1 MLNTLSVIISPYNL
15 FIFLPELW
23 LSTTVLILLV
33 YAVLGPVGPQGSS
46 SKESLVADQTPKT
59 RTIGQWAQIQDI
71 DNLSVG
77 ILGITLILIL
87 NQMNWCLNGSF
98 DSAQWNGALSS
109 YNGLIKVDAM
119 ICFIKFIC
127 ILGGLLVIWISK
139 EYYAQEKL
147 ATTGHNILIL
157 LALLGITLLVS
168 SNDLLALYLAM
179 ELQSLSFYTLATL
192 KRDDESSTEA
202 GLKYFILGALS
213 SGIFLFGVSLIYGL
227 TGLTNFDSL
236 SLFVFGMGLES
247 DNSVYSITGLLI
259 GIIFIGIAF
268 LFKLAAAPFHMWVP
282 DVYQGSPTSITALFA
297 IVPKLA
303 IFGVLIRLY
312 LNTFLGLMIQWQ
324 PLIIFCSIASMI
336 IGSFGALN
344 QSLIKRLLAYS
355 AISHIGYVLIA
366 FASGTHTSLQALL
379 IYMTIYMIMSIQ
391 SFTILLSL
399 RKKLLSGGNGK
410 SINYLIELVSL
421 SRSQPVL
428 AITFAISLL
437 SLAGIPPLAGFFSK
451 WLVFSAAI
459 QSHFYLLA
467 IIGVLT
473 SVLASVYYLRI
484 IINIYARFPLSGLV
498 AVTADQDS
506 RANPAGAVFNLN
518 VLFDA
523 LNPYLV
529 IDRPKSLI
537 LGWTTFFI
545 LFIIFFPTPLL
556 LVCHEVAIHF
566 YL

>member
-1 MLNTLSVIISPYNL
+1 MLNTLIIPPYNL

-33 YAVLGPVGPQGSS
+33 YVVL
-46 SKESLVADQTPKT
+46 PKN
-59 RTIGQWAQIQDI
+59 RSIGQWAQIQNT
-71 DNLSVG
+71 DNLSIG

-87 NQMNWCLNGSF
+87 NQMNWCLNGSL
-98 DSAQWNGALSS
+98 DSVNGALSS

-139 EYYAQEKL
+139 EFYAQERL

-157 LALLGITLLVS
+157 LALLGVILLVS

-236 SLFVFGMGLES
+236 NLFVFGIGLDS

-324 PLIIFCSIASMI
+324 PLIIFCSIASMV

-391 SFTILLSL
+391 SFSVVLSL
-399 RKKLLSGGNGK
+399 RKKLNSK
-410 SINYLIELVSL
+410 SLPSSTGTSIVESEGRQINYLIELVSL
-421 SRSQPVL
+421 SRTQPVL
-428 AITFAISLL
+428 GATFAISLL
-437 SLAGIPPLAGFFSK
+437 SLAGVPPLAGFFSK
-451 WLVFSAAI
+451 WLVFSSAI

-484 IINIYARFPLSGLV
+484 IINIFARFNSPLQNG
-498 AVTADQDS
+498 AE
-506 RANPAGAVFNLN
+506 RASANAVFALN
-518 VLFDA
+518 VLFDT
-523 LNPYLV
+523 LNPYLI

-537 LGWTTFFI
+537 LGWTTFLI
-545 LFIIFFPTPLL
+545 LFILFFPTPLL
-556 LVCHEVAIHF
+556 LVCHEVALNF

>member
-1 MLNTLSVIISPYNL
+1 MTLY
-15 FIFLPELW
+15 
-23 LSTTVLILLV
+23 
-33 YAVLGPVGPQGSS
+33 
-46 SKESLVADQTPKT
+46 
-59 RTIGQWAQIQDI
+59 
-71 DNLSVG
+71 
-77 ILGITLILIL
+77 
-87 NQMNWCLNGSF
+87 
-98 DSAQWNGALSS
+98 S
-109 YNGLIKVDAM
+109 YNGLIKVDSM
-119 ICFIKFIC
+119 ICLIKFIC
-127 ILGGLLVIWISK
+127 ILGCLLVIWISK
-139 EYYAQEKL
+139 EYYAQENL
-147 ATTGHNILIL
+147 ATVRSAGWWAEGPPVGHNILIL
-157 LALLGITLLVS
+157 LALLGIILLVS
-168 SNDLLALYLAM
+168 SNDLLAMYLAM

-202 GLKYFILGALS
+202 GLKYFILGSLS

-236 SLFVFGMGLES
+236 NLFIFGIGTEGQQ
-247 DNSVYSITGLLI
+247 YTTGLLI
-259 GIIFIGIAF
+259 GIIFIGIAL
-268 LFKLAAAPFHMWVP
+268 LFKLAAAPFHMWAP

-303 IFGVLIRLY
+303 ILGILIRLY

-391 SFTILLSL
+391 SFTVLLSL
-399 RKKLLSGGNGK
+399 RKKLNGK
-410 SINYLIELVSL
+410 SINYLIEFVSI

-451 WLVFSAAI
+451 WLVFSSAI

-484 IINIYARFPLSGLV
+484 IINIYARFPLSGNV
-498 AVTADQDS
+498 YTAVNTDS
-506 RANPAGAVFNLN
+506 NRLNPAGAVFNLN

-523 LNPYLV
+523 LNPYLI

-545 LFIIFFPTPLL
+545 LFILFFPTPLL
-556 LVCHEVAIHF
+556 LICHEVAIHF

>member
-1 MLNTLSVIISPYNL
+1 
-15 FIFLPELW
+15 
-23 LSTTVLILLV
+23 
-33 YAVLGPVGPQGSS
+33 
-46 SKESLVADQTPKT
+46 
-59 RTIGQWAQIQDI
+59 
-71 DNLSVG
+71 
-77 ILGITLILIL
+77 
-87 NQMNWCLNGSF
+87 MNWCLNGSF
-98 DSAQWNGALSS
+98 DSVNGSLLS

-127 ILGGLLVIWISK
+127 VLGGLLVVWISK

-236 SLFVFGMGLES
+236 NLFVFGFGIGLDFS
-247 DNSVYSITGLLI
+247 NVYSTAGLLI

-391 SFTILLSL
+391 SFSVLLSL
-399 RKKLLSGGNGK
+399 RKKLNGK
-410 SINYLIELVSL
+410 SIDYLIELVSL
-421 SRSQPVL
+421 SRTQPVL
-428 AITFAISLL
+428 AATFAISLL

-451 WLVFSAAI
+451 WLVFSSAI

-484 IINIYARFPLSGLV
+484 IINIFAKFKSPLAPLGAKEGTNRL
-498 AVTADQDS
+498 
-506 RANPAGAVFNLN
+506 NPAGGIFALN
-518 VLFDA
+518 VLFDT
-523 LNPYLV
+523 LNPYLI

-537 LGWTTFFI
+537 LGWTTFLI
-545 LFIIFFPTPLL
+545 LFILFFPTPLL
-556 LVCHEVAIHF
+556 LVCHEVALNF

>member
-1 MLNTLSVIISPYNL
+1 MLNTLILSPYQL

-33 YAVLGPVGPQGSS
+33 YVVL
-46 SKESLVADQTPKT
+46 PKT
-59 RTIGQWAQIQDI
+59 RTLGQWAQLQDI
-71 DNLSVG
+71 DNLSIG
-77 ILGITLILIL
+77 ILGITLILIMTQFQYVAYNENENIVL
-87 NQMNWCLNGSF
+87 WAN
-98 DSAQWNGALSS
+98 
-109 YNGLIKVDAM
+109 NGLIKVDAM
-119 ICFIKFIC
+119 VCFIKFIC

-227 TGLTNFDSL
+227 TGLTNYDSL
-236 SLFVFGMGLES
+236 NLFIFNLGTGLEQI
-247 DNSVYSITGLLI
+247 YPIGGLLI
-259 GIIFIGIAF
+259 GILFIGIAF
-268 LFKLAAAPFHMWVP
+268 LFKLAAAPFHMWAP

-303 IFGVLIRLY
+303 IFGVLIKLY
-312 LNTFLGLMIQWQ
+312 LDTFLGLMIQWQ

-336 IGSFGALN
+336 IGSLGALN

-355 AISHIGYVLIA
+355 AISHIGYILIA

-379 IYMTIYMIMSIQ
+379 VYMTIYMIMSIQ
-391 SFTILLSL
+391 SFSIILSL
-399 RKKLLSGGNGK
+399 RKKLNGK
-410 SINYLIELVSL
+410 SVNYLIEFVSL
-421 SRSQPVL
+421 SRTQPIL
-428 AITFAISLL
+428 GITFAISLL
-437 SLAGIPPLAGFFSK
+437 SLAGVPPLAGFFSK
-451 WLVFSAAI
+451 WLVFSSAI

-484 IINIYARFPLSGLV
+484 IINMFARFNSPFKTYNSNNTPISNINRL
-498 AVTADQDS
+498 
-506 RANPAGAVFNLN
+506 NPTGGIFTLN
-518 VLFDA
+518 VLFDT
-523 LNPYLV
+523 LNPYII

-537 LGWTTFFI
+537 LGWTTFLI
-545 LFIIFFPTPLL
+545 LFILFFPTPLL
-556 LVCHEVAIHF
+556 LICHEVALNF
-566 YL
+566 YM

>member
-1 MLNTLSVIISPYNL
+1 MLNTYIISPYNL

-23 LSTTVLILLV
+23 LTTTVLILLV
-33 YAVLGPVGPQGSS
+33 YVVL
-46 SKESLVADQTPKT
+46 PKT
-59 RTIGQWAQIQDI
+59 KKIGQWAQIQDT
-71 DNLSVG
+71 DNISVG
-77 ILGITLILIL
+77 ILGITSILVLTQLSWGL
-87 NQMNWCLNGSF
+87 NENITLY
-98 DSAQWNGALSS
+98 S
-109 YNGLIKVDAM
+109 YNGLIKIDSM
-119 ICFIKFIC
+119 ICLIKFIC
-127 ILGGLLVIWISK
+127 IIGGLLVIWISK
-139 EYYAQEKL
+139 EFYAQEKL
-147 ATTGHNILIL
+147 ATAGQNILIL
-157 LALLGITLLVS
+157 LAILGIVLLVS
-168 SNDLLALYLAM
+168 SNDLLAMYLAM

-202 GLKYFILGALS
+202 GLKYFILGSLS

-236 SLFVFGMGLES
+236 NLFIFGLGTE
-247 DNSVYSITGLLI
+247 VAAPQGAATIGLLI
-259 GIIFIGIAF
+259 GIIFIGIAL
-268 LFKLAAAPFHMWVP
+268 LFKLAAAPFHMWAP
-282 DVYQGSPTSITALFA
+282 DVYQGSPTPITALFA
-297 IVPKLA
+297 TVPKLA
-303 IFGVLIRLY
+303 ILGILIRLY
-312 LNTFLGLMIQWQ
+312 LDTFLGLMIQWQ

-498 AVTADQDS
+498 VVTADQDS

>member
-1 MLNTLSVIISPYNL
+1 MLNTYIITPYNL

-23 LSTTVLILLV
+23 LTTTVLILLV
-33 YAVLGPVGPQGSS
+33 YVVL
-46 SKESLVADQTPKT
+46 PKT
-59 RTIGQWAQIQDI
+59 KKLGQWAQIQDS

-87 NQMNWCLNGSF
+87 NQISYSNSITIY
-98 DSAQWNGALSS
+98 S
-109 YNGLIKVDAM
+109 YNGLIKIDSM

-139 EYYAQEKL
+139 EYYAQENL
-147 ATTGHNILIL
+147 ATTGHNIIIL
-157 LALLGITLLVS
+157 LALLGVILLVS
-168 SNDLLALYLAM
+168 SNDLLAMYLAM

-202 GLKYFILGALS
+202 GLKYFILGSLS

-236 SLFVFGMGLES
+236 NLFIFGIGNDDQS
-247 DNSVYSITGLLI
+247 PSTGLLI
-259 GIIFIGIAF
+259 GIIFIGIAL
-268 LFKLAAAPFHMWVP
+268 LFKLAAAPFHMWAP

-303 IFGVLIRLY
+303 IFGILIRLY

-336 IGSFGALN
+336 VGSFGALN

-366 FASGTHTSLQALL
+366 LASGTHVSLQALL

-391 SFTILLSL
+391 SFTVLLSL
-399 RKKLLSGGNGK
+399 RKKLNSKN
-410 SINYLIELVSL
+410 INYLIEFVSL

-428 AITFAISLL
+428 AATFAISLL

-459 QSHFYLLA
+459 QSHFYILA
-467 IIGVLT
+467 ILGVLT
-473 SVLASVYYLRI
+473 SVLASVYYLRL
-484 IINIYARFPLSGLV
+484 IINIYARFNTQWNLEIGSTSLSKTDAITNKTDRLN
-498 AVTADQDS
+498 S
-506 RANPAGAVFNLN
+506 AGCIFALN
-518 VLFDA
+518 VLFDT
-523 LNPYLV
+523 LNPYLI

-545 LFIIFFPTPLL
+545 LFILFFPTPLL
-556 LVCHEVAIHF
+556 LICHEVALNF

>member
-1 MLNTLSVIISPYNL
+1 MLNTYIISPYNL

-23 LSTTVLILLV
+23 LTTTVLILLV
-33 YAVLGPVGPQGSS
+33 YVVL
-46 SKESLVADQTPKT
+46 PKT
-59 RTIGQWAQIQDI
+59 RKIGQWAQIQDT

-87 NQMNWCLNGSF
+87 NQLNLCLNE
-98 DSAQWNGALSS
+98 NMVLYS
-109 YNGLIKVDAM
+109 YNGLIKVDSM
-119 ICFIKFIC
+119 ICLIKFIC

-147 ATTGHNILIL
+147 ATAGQNIIIL
-157 LALLGITLLVS
+157 LAILGIVLLVS
-168 SNDLLALYLAM
+168 SNDLLAMYLAM
-179 ELQSLSFYTLATL
+179 ELQSLAFYTLATL

-202 GLKYFILGALS
+202 GLKYFILGSLS

-236 SLFVFGMGLES
+236 NLFVFGLGTEMGS
-247 DNSVYSITGLLI
+247 QDSTIGLLI
-259 GIIFIGIAF
+259 GIIFIGIAL
-268 LFKLAAAPFHMWVP
+268 LFKLAAAPFHMWAP
-282 DVYQGSPTSITALFA
+282 DVYQGSPTPITALFA

-303 IFGVLIRLY
+303 ILGILIRLY
-312 LNTFLGLMIQWQ
+312 LDTFLGLMIQWQ

-391 SFTILLSL
+391 SFTVLLSL
-399 RKKLLSGGNGK
+399 RKKLNGK
-410 SINYLIELVSL
+410 SINYLIEFVSL

-498 AVTADQDS
+498 AEQNS
-506 RANPAGAVFNLN
+506 RTNPSGAVFNLN

-523 LNPYLV
+523 LNPYLI

-545 LFIIFFPTPLL
+545 LFILFFPTPLL

>member
-1 MLNTLSVIISPYNL
+1 MLNTYIISPYNL

-23 LSTTVLILLV
+23 LTTTVLILLV
-33 YAVLGPVGPQGSS
+33 YVVL
-46 SKESLVADQTPKT
+46 PKT
-59 RTIGQWAQIQDI
+59 KKIGQWAQIQDT
-71 DNLSVG
+71 DNISVG
-77 ILGITLILIL
+77 ILGITSILVLAQLSWGL
-87 NQMNWCLNGSF
+87 NENVTLY
-98 DSAQWNGALSS
+98 S
-109 YNGLIKVDAM
+109 YNGLIKIDSM
-119 ICFIKFIC
+119 ICLIKFIC
-127 ILGGLLVIWISK
+127 IIGGLLVIWISK
-139 EYYAQEKL
+139 EFYAQEKL
-147 ATTGHNILIL
+147 ATAGQNILIL
-157 LALLGITLLVS
+157 LAILGIVLLVS
-168 SNDLLALYLAM
+168 SNDLLAMYLAM

-202 GLKYFILGALS
+202 GLKYFILGSLS

-236 SLFVFGMGLES
+236 NLFIFGLGTEVGS
-247 DNSVYSITGLLI
+247 QDSTIGLLI
-259 GIIFIGIAF
+259 GIIFIGIAL
-268 LFKLAAAPFHMWVP
+268 LFKLAAAPFHMWAP
-282 DVYQGSPTSITALFA
+282 DVYQGSPTPITALFA
-297 IVPKLA
+297 TVPKLA
-303 IFGVLIRLY
+303 ILGILIRLY
-312 LNTFLGLMIQWQ
+312 LDTFLGLMIQWQ

>member
-1 MLNTLSVIISPYNL
+1 MLNTLIISPYNL

-33 YAVLGPVGPQGSS
+33 YVVLPDPSGARVDQEVGPQ
-46 SKESLVADQTPKT
+46 T
-59 RTIGQWAQIQDI
+59 RKRGQWAQIQDS
-71 DNLSVG
+71 DNISKG

-87 NQMNWCLNGSF
+87 TQLRCSLNGNF
-98 DSAQWNGALSS
+98 DLINGMTN

-139 EYYAQEKL
+139 EYYAQENL
-147 ATTGHNILIL
+147 ATSGHNILIL
-157 LALLGITLLVS
+157 LALLGILLLVS

-192 KRDDESSTEA
+192 KRNDESSTEA

-236 SLFVFGMGLES
+236 NLFIFGIDLIQES
-247 DNSVYSITGLLI
+247 NSYPITGLLI
-259 GIIFIGIAF
+259 GILFIGIAF

-324 PLIIFCSIASMI
+324 PLILFCSIASMI

-391 SFTILLSL
+391 SFSILLCL
-399 RKKLLSGGNGK
+399 RKKLSGSDKSGVGK
-410 SINYLIELVSL
+410 SVNYLIELVSL
-421 SRSQPVL
+421 SRTQPVL
-428 AITFAISLL
+428 GATFAISLL

-451 WLVFSAAI
+451 WLVFSSAI

-484 IINIYARFPLSGLV
+484 IINLFARYDLV
-498 AVTADQDS
+498 KLTSPSLMPIKSSKGD
-506 RANPAGAVFNLN
+506 RINPAGSIFALN
-518 VLFDA
+518 VLFDT
-523 LNPYLV
+523 LNPYLIV
-529 IDRPKSLI
+529 DRSKSLI
-537 LGWTTFFI
+537 LGWTTFLI
-545 LFIIFFPTPLL
+545 LFILFFPTPLL
-556 LVCHEVAIHF
+556 LICHEVALNF

>member
-1 MLNTLSVIISPYNL
+1 MLNTLIISPYNL

-33 YAVLGPVGPQGSS
+33 YVVL
-46 SKESLVADQTPKT
+46 PKT
-59 RTIGQWAQIQDI
+59 RTIGQWAQIQDT
-71 DNLSVG
+71 DKLSVG

-87 NQMNWCLNGSF
+87 NQMNWCLNGSL
-98 DSAQWNGALSS
+98 DSVNGVLSS

-147 ATTGHNILIL
+147 ATTGHNILII

-236 SLFVFGMGLES
+236 NLFIFGIGLYS
-247 DNSVYSITGLLI
+247 DSSVYSITGLLI

-312 LNTFLGLMIQWQ
+312 LDTFLGLMIQWQ
-324 PLIIFCSIASMI
+324 PLIIFCSIASMV

-391 SFTILLSL
+391 SFSVLLSL
-399 RKKLLSGGNGK
+399 RKKLNGK

-421 SRSQPVL
+421 SRTQPVL
-428 AITFAISLL
+428 GATFAISLL

-451 WLVFSAAI
+451 WLVFSSAI

-484 IINIYARFPLSGLV
+484 IINIFARFSVALTTANSGV
-498 AVTADQDS
+498 SHQTS
-506 RANPAGAVFNLN
+506 RLNPAGGIFALN
-518 VLFDA
+518 VLFDT
-523 LNPYLV
+523 LNPYII

-537 LGWTTFFI
+537 LGWTTFLI
-545 LFIIFFPTPLL
+545 LFILFFPTPLL
-556 LVCHEVAIHF
+556 LICHEVALNF

>member
-1 MLNTLSVIISPYNL
+1 MLNNLIISPYNL
-15 FIFLPELW
+15 FIYLPELW

-33 YAVLGPVGPQGSS
+33 YVVLPQASNGGEFQIPT
-46 SKESLVADQTPKT
+46 K
-59 RTIGQWAQIQDI
+59 IQDS
-71 DNLSVG
+71 DKLSVG

-87 NQMNWCLNGSF
+87 NQMNWCLNSI
-98 DSAQWNGALSS
+98 DQWSTS

-119 ICFIKFIC
+119 VCFIKFIC
-127 ILGGLLVIWISK
+127 IFGGLLVVWISK
-139 EYYAQEKL
+139 EYYVQERL
-147 ATTGHNILIL
+147 TVIGHSILIL
-157 LALLGITLLVS
+157 LALLGIILLIS

-236 SLFVFGMGLES
+236 NLFIFGIGLDS
-247 DNSVYSITGLLI
+247 NTDIYPITGLLI

-303 IFGVLIRLY
+303 ILGVLIKLY
-312 LNTFLGLMIQWQ
+312 LSTFLGLMIQWQ

-355 AISHIGYVLIA
+355 AISHIGYILIA

-391 SFTILLSL
+391 SFSVLLSL
-399 RKKLLSGGNGK
+399 RKKLNGK
-410 SINYLIELVSL
+410 SIDYLIELVSL
-421 SRSQPVL
+421 SRTQPVL
-428 AITFAISLL
+428 GITFAISLL

-451 WLVFSAAI
+451 WLVFSSAI

-467 IIGVLT
+467 IVGVLT

-484 IINIYARFPLSGLV
+484 IINIFANFNSPLILIGSDKPKENRL
-498 AVTADQDS
+498 
-506 RANPAGAVFNLN
+506 NPAGGIFALN
-518 VLFDA
+518 VLFDT
-523 LNPYLV
+523 LNPYLI

-537 LGWTTFFI
+537 LGWTTFLI
-545 LFIIFFPTPLL
+545 LFILFFPTPLL
-556 LVCHEVAIHF
+556 LICHEVALNF